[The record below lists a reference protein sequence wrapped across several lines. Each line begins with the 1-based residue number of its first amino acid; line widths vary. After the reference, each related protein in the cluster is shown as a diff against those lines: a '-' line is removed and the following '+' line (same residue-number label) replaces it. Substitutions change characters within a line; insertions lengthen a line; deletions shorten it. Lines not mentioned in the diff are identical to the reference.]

1 MTTRLRSN
9 LGSACSSSAKAA
21 KFDYL
26 TKGQFGATISKIKV
40 PGTVSLGDY
49 ATTVNFGTTILK
61 FEILQNIF
69 LTVTTRL
76 RAYLER
82 LYKNLRI

>member
-9 LGSACSSSAKAA
+9 LGSACSSLANDA

-26 TKGQFGATISKIKV
+26 TTGQFGATISKFKV
-40 PGTVSLGDY
+40 SGTVSLGDY

-61 FEILQNIF
+61 FEILQK
-69 LTVTTRL
+69 
-76 RAYLER
+76 YS
-82 LYKNLRI
+82 

>member
-1 MTTRLRSN
+1 MLK
-9 LGSACSSSAKAA
+9 LAKAA

-26 TKGQFGATISKIKV
+26 TTGHFGATISKMKV
-40 PGTVSLGDY
+40 PGTVSFGDY
-49 ATTVNFGTTILK
+49 ATTINFGMSILK

-76 RAYLER
+76 RSDLER
-82 LYKNLRI
+82 LYPNLRI